1 MILRFLPR
9 PATVVVLACLLSTM
23 FTPRVVAHPLEH
35 HLQPL
40 DDETV
45 ERVLDSLDQ
54 LVIQLENQGA
64 LNTARLHEGALG
76 VAAMAA
82 ALEDA
87 YLELQVSS
95 KQAITTLNDLLAD
108 SGYADPMIGVIEWQ
122 LEAERV
128 LETYEVLVRGL
139 DVESLNAAFAR
150 YDEASARLSDEQA
163 LDQEIALFRDVQ
175 LLNTAGADVGAIEPY
190 RARLDKLVQRLG
202 GTP

>member
-1 MILRFLPR
+1 M
-9 PATVVVLACLLSTM
+9 
-23 FTPRVVAHPLEH
+23 
-35 HLQPL
+35 
-40 DDETV
+40 
-45 ERVLDSLDQ
+45 
-54 LVIQLENQGA
+54 
-64 LNTARLHEGALG
+64 
-76 VAAMAA
+76 
-82 ALEDA
+82 
-87 YLELQVSS
+87 QVSS